1 MPEPPTT
8 EITRTRRL
16 EIVDDHDRVRIV
28 AGETSQVPGES
39 RLPAIQMLDEH
50 GHSRVRIEAGQY
62 GPLLIF
68 DQDGNDVV
76 ILGVLDPLTPG
87 DASGPYLAL
96 CDEDGTPVRSWYVHE
111 LDRE

>member
-28 AGETSQVPGES
+28 AGETSRVAES
-39 RLPAIQMLDEH
+39 RLPAIQMLDQH
-50 GHSRVRIEAGQY
+50 GRSRVRIEAGRY

-96 CDEDGTPVRSWYVHE
+96 CDEDGTPVRSWDVSE
-111 LDRE
+111 LRRE